1 MIGIVVGNS
10 GRMHGKMRALYNV
23 ITKRFKGMGTVAK
36 QNSNAMVLT
45 LKNGLRAV
53 ITMDKDNVAA
63 YWGDLK
69 PVNEIDI
76 SNIRTLKKR
85 MICHLCLMVIL
96 TICSQTISK

>member
-1 MIGIVVGNS
+1 
-10 GRMHGKMRALYNV
+10 
-23 ITKRFKGMGTVAK
+23 
-36 QNSNAMVLT
+36 
-45 LKNGLRAV
+45 
-53 ITMDKDNVAA
+53 MDKDNVAA